1 MLKKTRVP
9 SLGVILTAPH
19 VCLDTRGRLIDPGC
33 DLNTD
38 KYVMRL
44 SDSIEN
50 STVILSRT
58 PRKRLDN
65 NRIEARNSNMRRRLR
80 TVMKTYHSFILFD
93 IHSFTHGGDFNLDV
107 NPDIVLLYLNSGRR
121 LTRMLLKNM
130 ARYNVSAVAIPGST
144 VNDIMMEA
152 LEYGA
157 ISALIEI
164 RDSIDANG
172 EKFTNI
178 SNAIKAT
185 INQLKRL

>member
-1 MLKKTRVP
+1 MSKKEHVY

-38 KYVMRL
+38 KYVMHL
-44 SDSIEN
+44 SNTIEN
-50 STVILSRT
+50 SIVILSRT

-65 NRIEARNSNMRRRLR
+65 NRREARNSNMRRRLR
-80 TVMKTYHSFILFD
+80 NVMKTYHSFILFD
-93 IHSFTHGGDFNLDV
+93 IHSFTHGSDFNIDA

-130 ARYNVSAVAIPGST
+130 ARYNVSVVAIPGST

-152 LEYGA
+152 SEYGVT
-157 ISALIEI
+157 STLIEI

-172 EKFTNI
+172 EKFTSI
-178 SNAIKAT
+178 TNAIKAT
-185 INQLKRL
+185 HPYILF